1 MFCVHAGIF
10 VTELIQLGLESHKL
24 EGEQDGILT
33 RFCLGFLPLYTQ
45 EIYVSH
51 VFKKCNQ

>member
-24 EGEQDGILT
+24 EGEQEGILT
-33 RFCLGFLPLYTQ
+33 SFGGDFCHFIHKRFMYLMCFL
-45 EIYVSH
+45 
-51 VFKKCNQ
+51 FFF